1 MSQRDG
7 SGSEGA
13 CHQAVWP
20 EFNPWE
26 LHGGKKALTPKSYL
40 LTPILSMTHVCPLP
54 NIKEVVS
61 RKKFSSC
68 KSDYRSRAYTVILA
82 HGAGWVSQEKQP

>member
-40 LTPILSMTHVCPLP
+40 LTLTTHCGMCA
-54 NIKEVVS
+54 K
-61 RKKFSSC
+61 
-68 KSDYRSRAYTVILA
+68 A
-82 HGAGWVSQEKQP
+82 